1 MKPQWWH
8 SLVAYQIYPRSFC
21 DSNGDG
27 IGDIKGIIS
36 KLDYLKDLGID
47 ILWLSPVYDSP
58 NDDNGYDIRN
68 YYTIQEE
75 YGTMEDMEHLIHE
88 LNQRNM
94 FLIMDIVA
102 NHTSDEHPFF
112 VASRQNI
119 TNPYRDFYI
128 WRKGENG
135 NPPSSI
141 ESVFKGSAWE
151 YDTLT
156 DEYYLHLFSKKQPDV
171 NWHNPKVREMFYD
184 IIRFWIDK
192 GVSGFRFDVI
202 DLIGKDIDS
211 NILSNGPL
219 LHTYIK
225 EMVQTS
231 FQGKELF
238 TVGEAHG
245 TNVSLGSK
253 YSDPKENELSMIF
266 QFEHVAL
273 DQNGV
278 DKWDLRTPKL
288 TEFKT
293 IFKRWQ
299 EGLYGKGWNSLFWN
313 NHDQPRVISRFG
325 DEHNAYASGSC
336 LALLLYLQH
345 GTPFIYQGEE
355 LGMLGIRFDSIEDY
369 NDIETHQFY
378 SEARSKGIDHT
389 AIMKSIYAKSRD
401 NSRTPM
407 QWNTDIHAG
416 FTTGTPWL
424 PVHPNYIHCNVASEL
439 QKDHDGEQTLLRF
452 YKELIALRKKEPTLT
467 YGAYHE
473 LFPESETLYVYFRS
487 IDFSIDTLKN
497 PKETKIFLII
507 CNVSSEK
514 TELPILLYKTI
525 QGYTPKLHNLKL
537 HMPKAILHSHLEP
550 YESMCIQLSH
560 NEKEKLISLKI

>member
-389 AIMKSIYAKSRD
+389 SIMKSIYAKSRD